1 MAPDTIG
8 LGSRTEGSSSAAQGR
23 ELQPQQPSASSRAIL
38 VAEDNLDEFDIMQC
52 AYAGTRLPYRLEHV
66 QTGRA
71 VLDYLIGNGS
81 YADRQKFPYPELL
94 ILDLNMPLLSGFDV
108 LNILLKIARL
118 PRLPVAVMSNSTLAS
133 ERNATLHLGAC
144 CAYMKPNS
152 LQEMQR
158 VLAEIIH
165 KCIPQNGNRQCC

>member
-1 MAPDTIG
+1 MAPDLIR
-8 LGSRTEGSSSAAQGR
+8 LGSRGEASSSAAQPKSV
-23 ELQPQQPSASSRAIL
+23 QPQQRSLSSRVIL
-38 VAEDNLDEFDIMQC
+38 VAEDNLDEFAVMQT

-66 QTGRA
+66 QTGRG
-71 VLDYLIGNGS
+71 VLDYLIGNGP
-81 YADRQKFPYPELL
+81 YANRQKFPYPELL

-108 LNILLKIARL
+108 LNILLRITRL

-152 LQEMQR
+152 VQEMQR
-158 VLAEIIH
+158 ILAEIVS
-165 KCIPQNGNRQCC
+165 KCIQQPGSG